1 MNHYQAPHVIHFLPG
16 CADNIE
22 EWRKMNP
29 EFVCLKWDIETL
41 QKILEH
47 TPFLKPD
54 IDIFKHP
61 TVYACIVAYHYG
73 GIVLSTPESCSKSI
87 RVLLE
92 KSPQAMLTTFRV
104 NNEPLDDEIE
114 IDPSIIIS
122 TPKVAAFRSLF
133 EFFQKAMSENRGTR
147 ALFTQFVR
155 QSINLS
161 TENAIVCL
169 SAETKQEL
177 TRGVT
182 KQKKTFQISSPQ
194 KTFAAL
200 GSDSGFTSEIKDC
213 LQDYGLYKEAK
224 NEKIGVVIVD
234 HDSFDPNDPVTIA
247 LEIVTAFQKLEL
259 APAASILVAHCEK
272 EKTGLDLLLQPQLTL
287 MGATLIEKNGFAHWR
302 LP

>member
-1 MNHYQAPHVIHFLPG
+1 
-16 CADNIE
+16 
-22 EWRKMNP
+22 MNP

-47 TPFLKPD
+47 TPFLNSG

-61 TVYACIVAYHYG
+61 TVYACVVAYHYG
-73 GIVLSTPESCSKSI
+73 GVVLSAPESCSKSI

-104 NNEPLDDEIE
+104 NSDDEIE

-133 EFFQKAMSENRGTR
+133 EFFQKAFSENKGTR

-155 QSINLS
+155 QSVSLS
-161 TENAIVCL
+161 TEDAIVCL

-194 KTFAAL
+194 KTFVAL
-200 GSDSGFTSEIKDC
+200 GSDSGFTSEIKEC
-213 LQDYGLYKEAK
+213 LQDYKEAK

-234 HDSFDPNDPVTIA
+234 HDAFDPNDPVTIA

-272 EKTGLDLLLQPQLTL
+272 ERTGLDLLLQPQLTL
-287 MGATLIEKNGFAHWR
+287 MGAALIEKNGFAHWR